1 MTRDLVVGL
10 DCSTTATKA
19 VVWDASGRALATGR
33 AAFATTTPHPGWG
46 EQNPE
51 DWWSTTCEA
60 VRRAVQAVD
69 GRRVAALAIT
79 HQRETFACTTED
91 GRPLRPAMLWLDTR
105 ATEEVATFGT
115 RAVHE
120 TTGKPPNP
128 TPAWYKLLWLSR
140 HEPATVRRTEMVA
153 DVGAYLVRRL
163 TGRWATSWASADPLG
178 VVDLRTFDYDDDLL
192 QAAQLDRARL
202 PELHP
207 PGAVIGEVLTEVADA
222 LGLPRGLPV
231 VAGAG
236 DGQAAGLGTGVV
248 QPGSSYLNLGSGIIS
263 GSASTTY
270 RFSDAFRTMAG
281 GVPGTYAV
289 ETFIGGGTHNIS
301 WFVER
306 FAGVD
311 TRALGLDLT
320 AEQVLETAAAQLPP
334 GSEGLLTLPYWTG
347 ALTPYW
353 DHHARGTILGLTGRH
368 GKSHV
373 YRSLLEGLALEQ
385 RLLTD
390 GAEAAVGVPVDRVVA
405 TGGGSRSPVWCQ
417 IMADVL
423 QRPLHIAR
431 EPEST
436 CLGAGVLA
444 AAAVGLHD
452 GVAEASEA
460 MSGTRTVYEPDAG
473 DSAVYDRLFGVYRRL
488 YPQLRDVFGDLSAAL
503 DGDPETSGEPE
514 PASATAPAGVRS

>member
-1 MTRDLVVGL
+1 VIRDLVIGV

-19 VVWDASGRALATGR
+19 VVWDATGRSRSVGR
-33 AAFATTTPHPGWG
+33 AAFATSTPHPGWG

-51 DWWSTTCEA
+51 DWWSTFCEA

-69 GRRVAALAIT
+69 ARRVGAIAIT
-79 HQRETFACTTED
+79 HQRETFACTTSD

-105 ATEEVATFGT
+105 ATAEVAEFGT
-115 RAVHE
+115 RDVHE
-120 TTGKPPNP
+120 RTGKPPNP
-128 TPAWYKLLWLSR
+128 TPAWYKLLWLAR
-140 HEPATVRRTEMVA
+140 HEQSTLRRTEKVVDVA
-153 DVGAYLVRRL
+153 AYLTHRL
-163 TGRWATSWASADPLG
+163 TGSWVTSWASADPLG
-178 VVDLRTFDYDDDLL
+178 VVDLRTFDYDDELL
-192 QAAQLDRARL
+192 AAAQLTRDHL
-202 PELHP
+202 PALAA
-207 PGAVIGEVLTEVADA
+207 PGSVLGEVTDAVADA
-222 LGLPRGLPV
+222 LGLPRDLPV

-236 DGQAAGLGTGVV
+236 DGQAAGLGLGVTA
-248 QPGSSYLNLGSGIIS
+248 PGESYLNLGSGIIS
-263 GSASTTY
+263 GFASDTY
-270 RFSDAFRTMAG
+270 RWADAFRTMAG
-281 GVPGTYAV
+281 GVPGTYAL

-334 GSEGLLTLPYWTG
+334 GAEGLLTLPYWTG

-353 DHHARGTILGLTGRH
+353 DHHARGTIVGLTGRH

-390 GAEAAVGVPVDRVVA
+390 GAEAALGEPVQRVVV
-405 TGGGSRSPVWCQ
+405 TGGGARSAVWCQ
-417 IMADVL
+417 IVADVL
-423 QRPLHIAR
+423 RRPLHVAR

-444 AAAVGLHD
+444 AAALGLHPSI
-452 GVAEASEA
+452 AEASA
-460 MSGTRTVYEPDAG
+460 QMSGTGRVYHPG
-473 DSAVYDRLFGVYRRL
+473 DEHAAVYDRLFGVYERL
-488 YPQLRDVFGDLSAAL
+488 YPQLRDVFCDLQTALEPPATSEDPGQDAAR
-503 DGDPETSGEPE
+503 ETVG
-514 PASATAPAGVRS
+514 AVR